1 MELRR
6 RSLREKIERAR
17 DFSPR
22 GEETGAA
29 AAATTAVRDSVVR
42 PEIAESW
49 SLAQVDPKRDGA
61 PSRGDVDVAARW
73 RESRLRQPVSEL
85 SDELGR
91 IADDAGFVVAV
102 TDETGTILWTS
113 GCRAMRRRIEA
124 VNFMP
129 GGCWSEEAIG
139 TNALGLALRTDQ
151 PATVFSAE
159 HVVER
164 LHDWVC
170 YSAPIHDPRGRQL
183 GVLDL
188 SSTWERANALGLTT
202 VRMLTSTIETRL
214 RETWTGGEDVAA
226 RVDLHCLGRS
236 QVLRDGLPVHV
247 TLRQAEILALLAL
260 RPAGY
265 SPGELAAEIYGDRR
279 VAPGTLKCE
288 VSHVRRLLGGQLAA
302 RTYALLNPV
311 GCDAVIVLQA
321 LSRGDAETAVDHYSG
336 PLLPQSDAPG
346 IVAWRD
352 QLEVAIRDAVLGGQS
367 ADCALRLGAV
377 NLYDSEIHAHALRL
391 LAPTDR
397 RRHLALGRLRA
408 SESA

>member
-1 MELRR
+1 MEHQRRLLRQ
-6 RSLREKIERAR
+6 EIERAWER
-17 DFSPR
+17 SR
-22 GEETGAA
+22 HGEADGAVVA
-29 AAATTAVRDSVVR
+29 ADTVVR

-49 SLAQVDPKRDGA
+49 SLAHVDPARDSA
-61 PSRGDVDVAARW
+61 PSCGDADVATRW
-73 RESRLRQPVSEL
+73 HESALRQPVSEL

-129 GGCWSEEAIG
+129 GGCWSEDAIG

-151 PATVFSAE
+151 PSTVFSAE
-159 HVVER
+159 HMVER

-183 GVLDL
+183 GVIDL

-202 VRMLTSTIETRL
+202 VRMLTSTIESRL
-214 RETWTGGEDVAA
+214 RDTWTGGEQVAA
-226 RVDLHCLGRS
+226 RVDVRCLGRP
-236 QVLRDGLPVHV
+236 QVLVDGLPVHV
-247 TLRQAEILALLAL
+247 TLRQSEILALLAL

-265 SPGELAAEIYGDRR
+265 SPGELAAEIYGDRC

-302 RTYALLNPV
+302 RTYALLEPV
-311 GCDAVIVLQA
+311 SCDAVAVLQA
-321 LSRGDAETAVDHYSG
+321 LSRGDVTTAVEHYNG
-336 PLLPQSDAPG
+336 PLLPESDAPG

-352 QLEVAIRDAVLGGQS
+352 QLEVAIRDAVLRSKS
-367 ADCALRLGAV
+367 ADSALRLGAV
-377 NLYDSEIHAHALRL
+377 NLYDSEVHTHALRL

-397 RRHLALGRLRA
+397 RRHLAMGRLHA
-408 SESA
+408 AESL